1 MSQDIQDPYESGL
14 YDELDDE
21 DDAVPSK
28 GKNPAVIQH
37 LAHLTISV
45 L

>member
-1 MSQDIQDPYESGL
+1 MSQDIGDSYEFGV
-14 YDELDDE
+14 YEDEDDE
-21 DDAVPSK
+21 DDDVPSK

-37 LAHLTISV
+37 VAHLTISA